1 MRVEQMAT
9 DQTLSFNNLVA
20 DLSLFLDAFPENR
33 RRAHQQP
40 AALRQLLV
48 IIAVNQPGNLCGLES
63 CTVWCQVPGIASAS
77 AGRKL
82 PSSGMQRRLHG
93 TFDHCIEGALGA
105 MVAPTLGL

>member
-9 DQTLSFNNLVA
+9 DQTLSFNNLA
-20 DLSLFLDAFPENR
+20 AELSLFLDAFPENR

-77 AGRKL
+77 AGKNCHLRECRVGYMVLLITASK
-82 PSSGMQRRLHG
+82 
-93 TFDHCIEGALGA
+93 GALGA